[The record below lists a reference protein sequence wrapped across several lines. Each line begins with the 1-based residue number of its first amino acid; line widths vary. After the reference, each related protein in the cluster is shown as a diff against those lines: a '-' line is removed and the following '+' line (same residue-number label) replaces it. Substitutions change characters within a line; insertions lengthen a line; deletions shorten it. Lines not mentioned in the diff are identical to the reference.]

1 MLAEQK
7 IRLDRDGRREAILD
21 AARDVFLEEGFAAA
35 SMSTIAARLGG
46 SKATLYNYF
55 KSKEEIFEAY
65 VGRHCVWQSEA
76 MFALLT
82 DEEDAREALT
92 ALGRRLLETTLSDFS
107 LANYRL
113 IVAEAERSPQIG
125 RIFYETGPLAGA
137 RRLAAF
143 LERAAARGHLRL
155 RDPLLAANQFI
166 GLLQSPW
173 SKARQCNYIPAP
185 GAAEIAAHVDAAV
198 ETFLAAFGA

>member
-7 IRLDRDGRREAILD
+7 PRLDRDSRREAILD
-21 AARDVFLEEGFAAA
+21 VARDVFLEEGFAAA

-65 VGRHCVWQSEA
+65 VARHCAWQSET

-82 DEEDAREALT
+82 DEEEVREALT
-92 ALGRRLLETTLSDFS
+92 ALGRRLLETTLSDFALS
-107 LANYRL
+107 NYRL
-113 IVAEAERSPQIG
+113 IIAEAERSPQIG
-125 RIFYETGPLAGA
+125 RIFYETGPLAGT

-143 LERAAARGHLRL
+143 LERAVARGELNL
-155 RDPLLAANQFI
+155 RDPMLAAHQFI
-166 GLLQSPW
+166 GLLQNPW
-173 SKARQCNYIPAP
+173 SKARQCNYVPAP
-185 GAAEIAAHVDAAV
+185 SAAEIAVHVDAAV